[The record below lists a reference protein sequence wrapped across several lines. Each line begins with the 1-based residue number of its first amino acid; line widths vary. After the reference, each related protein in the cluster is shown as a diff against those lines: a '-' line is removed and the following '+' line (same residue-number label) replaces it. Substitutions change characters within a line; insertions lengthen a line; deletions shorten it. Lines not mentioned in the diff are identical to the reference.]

1 MKKYL
6 SLSLFVLSVHLN
18 ANDGNTILKDV
29 DARIYTPNMAFE
41 MDISAYKGSK
51 LRDSNRIAGYSK
63 DSEKSL
69 VLLYFISPA
78 SLKGRKML
86 MEGNYI
92 WMQMPRTKN
101 AIRLSPMQIL
111 LGEASN
117 GDVARTRFSADYNAV
132 HDGSEIIESKKC
144 ERLILEVKPEKKGS
158 TYSKIILRIGVD
170 KLPAYAEFF
179 AESGKMMK
187 KVHYR
192 SFSPYAGKM
201 MQKKIEIFDAV
212 NPENHTI
219 MEYVKIGS
227 KNLPLSHFTKEYL
240 DRFQY
245 TSFGGQ

>member
-1 MKKYL
+1 MKIIFTL
-6 SLSLFVLSVHLN
+6 LFLVLSIQMN
-18 ANDGNTILKDV
+18 AADGNAVLRDV
-29 DARIYTPNMAFE
+29 DSRLYMPNMAFE
-41 MDISAYKGSK
+41 MDIYSYKGSK

-63 DSEKSL
+63 DSVKSL

-78 SLKGRKML
+78 SIKGRKML

-117 GDVARTRFSADYNAV
+117 GDVARTRFSTDYNAV
-132 HDGSEIIESKKC
+132 HDGIEVIDGKKC
-144 ERLILEVKPEKKGS
+144 DRLILEVKPEKKGS
-158 TYSKIILRIGVD
+158 TYSKIILRVSAD
-170 KLPAYAEFF
+170 KLPFYSEFF

-187 KVHYR
+187 KVYYR
-192 SFSPYAGKM
+192 SFTPYGAKM
-201 MQKKIEIFDAV
+201 LQKKIEIYDAV
-212 NPENHTI
+212 NSENHTI

-227 KNLPLSHFTKEYL
+227 KNLPLSNFTKEYL

-245 TSFGGQ
+245 TAFGGN

>member
-1 MKKYL
+1 MKTIL
-6 SLSLFVLSVHLN
+6 TLLFLVLSIQMN
-18 ANDGNTILKDV
+18 AADGNAVLRDV
-29 DARIYTPNMAFE
+29 DSRLYMPNMAFE
-41 MDISAYKGSK
+41 MDIYSYKGSK

-63 DSEKSL
+63 DSVKSL

-78 SLKGRKML
+78 SIKGRKML

-117 GDVARTRFSADYNAV
+117 GDVARTRFSLDYNAV
-132 HDGSEIIESKKC
+132 HDGIEVIDGKKC
-144 ERLILEVKPEKKGS
+144 DRLILEVKPEKKGS
-158 TYSKIILRIGVD
+158 TYSKIILRVSAD
-170 KLPAYAEFF
+170 KLPFYAEFF

-187 KVHYR
+187 KVYYR
-192 SFSPYAGKM
+192 SFTPYGAKM
-201 MQKKIEIFDAV
+201 LQKKIEIFDAV
-212 NPENHTI
+212 NSENHTI

-227 KNLPLSHFTKEYL
+227 KNLPLSNFTKDYL

-245 TSFGGQ
+245 TAFGGN

>member
-1 MKKYL
+1 MKIYL
-6 SLSLFVLSVHLN
+6 SLLLFVLSIHIN
-18 ANDGNTILKDV
+18 ADDGNAILKEV

-63 DSEKSL
+63 DSDRSL

-132 HDGSEIIESKKC
+132 HDGNEMIDGKKC
-144 ERLILEVKPEKKGS
+144 ERLILEVKSDKKGS
-158 TYSKIILRIGVD
+158 TYSKIILRIGAD
-170 KLPAYAEFF
+170 KLPVYAEFF

-187 KVHYR
+187 KVFYR
-192 SFSPYAGKM
+192 SFSP
-201 MQKKIEIFDAV
+201 
-212 NPENHTI
+212 
-219 MEYVKIGS
+219 
-227 KNLPLSHFTKEYL
+227 
-240 DRFQY
+240 
-245 TSFGGQ
+245 FGG

>member
-1 MKKYL
+1 MKTIFTL
-6 SLSLFVLSVHLN
+6 LFLVLSIQMN
-18 ANDGNTILKDV
+18 AADGNAVLRDV
-29 DARIYTPNMAFE
+29 DSRLYMPNMAFE
-41 MDISAYKGSK
+41 MDIYSYKGSK

-63 DSEKSL
+63 DSVKSL

-78 SLKGRKML
+78 SIKGRKML

-117 GDVARTRFSADYNAV
+117 GDVARTRFSIDYNAV
-132 HDGSEIIESKKC
+132 HDGIEVIDGKKC
-144 ERLILEVKPEKKGS
+144 DRLILEVKPEKKGS
-158 TYSKIILRIGVD
+158 TYSKIILRVRAD
-170 KLPAYAEFF
+170 KLPFYAEFF

-187 KVHYR
+187 KVYYR
-192 SFSPYAGKM
+192 SFTPYGAKM
-201 MQKKIEIFDAV
+201 LQKKIEIFDAV
-212 NPENHTI
+212 NSENHTI

-227 KNLPLSHFTKEYL
+227 KNLPLSYFTKDYL

-245 TSFGGQ
+245 TAFGGN

>member
-6 SLSLFVLSVHLN
+6 SLLLFVLSVHLN

-51 LRDSNRIAGYSK
+51 FRDSNRIAGYSK

-117 GDVARTRFSADYNAV
+117 GDVARTRFSADYNAI

-158 TYSKIILRIGVD
+158 RLIRELSKKEIDDQLQKLSIFRTIIKDLGYPVLLSTFD
-170 KLPAYAEFF
+170 CQKLKP
-179 AESGKMMK
+179 
-187 KVHYR
+187 
-192 SFSPYAGKM
+192 
-201 MQKKIEIFDAV
+201 
-212 NPENHTI
+212 
-219 MEYVKIGS
+219 
-227 KNLPLSHFTKEYL
+227 
-240 DRFQY
+240 
-245 TSFGGQ
+245 

>member
-1 MKKYL
+1 MKNIFNL
-6 SLSLFVLSVHLN
+6 LLFLFSIQLN
-18 ANDGNTILKDV
+18 AADGNAILKEV
-29 DARIYTPNMAFE
+29 DSRIYTPNMAFE
-41 MDISAYKGSK
+41 MDIFAYKGNK
-51 LRDSNRIAGYSK
+51 LRDSNRIAGFSK

-117 GDVARTRFSADYNAV
+117 GDVARTRFSADYNAI
-132 HDGSEIIESKKC
+132 HEGSEIIEGNKC

-158 TYSKIILRIGVD
+158 TYSKIILRIGTN
-170 KLPAYAEFF
+170 KLPVYAEFF
-179 AESGKMMK
+179 ADSGKMMK
-187 KVHYR
+187 KVFYR

-212 NPENHTI
+212 NPENHTV

-227 KNLPLSHFTKEYL
+227 KNLPISHFTKDYL

-245 TSFGGQ
+245 TSFGGE

>member
-1 MKKYL
+1 MKIYL
-6 SLSLFVLSVHLN
+6 SLLFFVLSIHIN
-18 ANDGNTILKDV
+18 AGDGNAILKEV

-41 MDISAYKGSK
+41 MDIFAYKGSK

-63 DSEKSL
+63 DSDKSL
-69 VLLYFISPA
+69 VLLYFLSPA

-132 HDGSEIIESKKC
+132 HDGNEMIDGKKC
-144 ERLILEVKPEKKGS
+144 ERLILEVKSEKKGS
-158 TYSKIILRIGVD
+158 TYSKIILRIGAD
-170 KLPAYAEFF
+170 KLPVYAEFF

-187 KVHYR
+187 KVFYR
-192 SFSPYAGKM
+192 SFSPFGGKM

-212 NPENHTI
+212 NPENHTV
-219 MEYVKIGS
+219 MEYIKIGS
-227 KNLPLSHFTKEYL
+227 KNLPLSHFTKDYL

-245 TSFGGQ
+245 TSFGAQ